1 MSLLSHLKADPFQ
14 TQQTA
19 REVIAAMSYPGRI
32 LAPGLLT
39 PALFVRS
46 FGPVGT
52 RISMTTQARAMIDE
66 VPLGLRH
73 TGIPEAGLVVATGS
87 EIGALSDEIPRG
99 SLSHPEEGALVLILV
114 DVLDAGL
121 PPDAAQNGTLRF
133 SVTGPGVNGAR
144 GFTVRGLTDN
154 WAARRAQANAEFPM
168 GYDCVL
174 LARDGAAI
182 GLPRLARL
190 EQ

>member
-14 TQQTA
+14 TQRSA
-19 REVIAAMSYPGRI
+19 REVIGAMSYPGRI
-32 LAPGLLT
+32 LAPGFLT
-39 PALFVRS
+39 PALFLRA

-52 RISMTTQARAMIDE
+52 RITICTQAQAMVED

-73 TGIPEAGLVVATGS
+73 VGIAEAALVVATGA
-87 EIGALSDEIPRG
+87 EIGALSDQIARG

-114 DVLDAGL
+114 DALDAGM
-121 PPDAAQNGTLRF
+121 PADIVRSGGQRI
-133 SVTGPGVNGAR
+133 SVSGPGVNGAR
-144 GFTVRGLTDN
+144 GFSVYGLAEP
-154 WAARRAQANAEFPM
+154 WAARRAEANGEFPM

-190 EQ
+190 ER